1 MAVLTVSLP
10 ELTDI
15 AEFVNIMAQFPYE
28 ANLTVG
34 SYSVDAKSI
43 MGIFTLDREQP
54 MLLETDAGDAD
65 AVEALA
71 KALDKFS
78 AKPVMH

>member
-54 MLLETDAGDAD
+54 MLLETDAKDP
-65 AVEALA
+65 AVVQALEQ
-71 KALDKFS
+71 ALCKFT
-78 AKPVMH
+78 AKPVH

>member
-15 AEFVNIMAQFPYE
+15 AEFVNIMARFPYE
-28 ANLTVG
+28 AHLTVG
-34 SYSVDAKSI
+34 NYSVDAKSI

-54 MLLETDAGDAD
+54 MLLETETEDAD

-71 KALDKFS
+71 HSLGKFLVN
-78 AKPVMH
+78 PVH

>member
-1 MAVLTVSLP
+1 MAALTVSLP

-34 SYSVDAKSI
+34 NYSVDAKSI

-54 MLLETDAGDAD
+54 MLLETETEDSAAVDA
-65 AVEALA
+65 LT
-71 KALDKFS
+71 KALGKFL